1 MKYSINLIVTRN
13 SNKDNNTKIAKL
25 KKKKQK
31 SLKLHQKVPLSSP
44 QTHWMKIKK
53 MADKLN
59 KTTSSI
65 SLEKQQPIN
74 MTKMTSPPAPNRG
87 EVLIVTRLAENITDS
102 YRLVKQKQQKF
113 NDLTNQQH
121 HHNHQKLSKFTNNES
136 SNNSSSNNNNTKLI
150 KPILKTPTDEWQE
163 VCSPKNKLKRKKTLS
178 ASLTSVT
185 DSVNQEK
192 RTRIEGMQ
200 LNCRGRLHIKENIAT
215 PTTSTTVN
223 TPAAT
228 VPSRTEKLAGKP
240 PLPPSS
246 KQTQPTESKVLVN
259 PPPRLKRKLQENV
272 QTIQK
277 LNALTEQLRL
287 EINELKSSL
296 TTEKG
301 AVRVLRAQNESE
313 ARKWKTEVK
322 KLQNAVELLK
332 KAGANNNNKKCDT
345 ASTNNE
351 NNLPQAAMGGLV
363 NYEIQR
369 LTNEINALK
378 EANKALEEKKVINC
392 DADRR
397 KAADIRELKD
407 SYEIRLTQIQKSAK
421 NEISR
426 LLEEIKTKERNI
438 GQLKK
443 DLQILQNSKTTSRNA
458 TTNNTNLTNNKTTNS
473 NLKLNQNNKKP
484 KSSITNAAQKQ
495 NEDSSKDKE
504 SSKETTTTTKNKDST
519 KKAEYSEI
527 SKLKNIE
534 LINNTKN
541 VTTNL
546 QKSTKILNTHHNNVK
561 ETATEIVE
569 NNNEQNNAITI
580 VHLKA
585 LEIPDLH
592 NHNNS
597 NNNNCN
603 NNDTDDGGHKCCIMK
618 KKPEPLLLTTATQ
631 TNDTSSLINSNRNMI
646 ATAEA
651 TTQTTPPTTA
661 NLLATSLACDVE
673 TDHFDEQHITQE
685 LTQHLQNK
693 AIQDA
698 KENHE
703 HDHHHHHRHHHHHHH
718 HHHNNH
724 SDSDSALS
732 SAPTS
737 ISPQPPANGEEPTD
751 IWQTMRSYTNDIE
764 KLQKEVD
771 LLQKQNEQ
779 LKQELNIAKE
789 QIIELETNAMESAN
803 NTKIPQLMERIK
815 YLEEQ
820 EHELQAEANDLREQ
834 NELLEFRILELEET
848 NDKWSLQSHTNPA
861 SESSES
867 MQTTT
872 VANNTQNL
880 WSCPGAGNK
889 PDPFEM
895 LFGNNSH
902 TSQNA
907 SIQLD
912 SGIISPQSQHHH
924 DDLIDISNEELCRRL
939 GDLLKKSSLEED
951 ERHCLQQVLNLV
963 QQLDALTPRSGP
975 NSLNVTSSSDEAS
988 SLDLVKSR
996 ISDYSSASTASTN
1009 SARSTYDSSSLNS
1022 TKVNTSNSSNTNTPS
1037 RIVATVQPYN
1047 STAPYTPSNSH
1058 QLAPHNTPTDSP
1070 RKARCQPWQTNSLS
1084 ESGVFVESDFYSDA
1098 SENNVCT
1105 QTDFE
1110 DGVGISSYSPH
1121 HIFNSPTKKVPVQ
1134 QQNSSNLTDQKR
1146 LQYYKERVE
1155 VLESKVLI
1163 YESSGDVQAKR
1174 LAERLQREILL
1185 EKEVNELR
1193 DRVEFLESENSTLE
1207 EEKCEFEE
1215 AENDT
1220 RLRLQ
1225 RLEVELEILSQ
1236 RNVELEMSREA
1247 LSAKYKDCHSECFI
1261 LRDDLAASE
1270 TQIRHLEE
1278 DKQKAKENLEFLH
1291 SALPLLLI
1299 CNTYCTLA
1307 QVQNQN
1313 YQVANAQTTTTT
1325 TNEAMGNQGSNMNL
1339 TSSPTRFSAGG
1350 FDKDFMKSSETSIC
1364 QERELQYLK
1373 EEVKCLRHQ
1382 IKELNSRHY
1391 AAMESADSHW
1401 VDLERE
1407 YKEREE
1413 QYRAKEMCLK
1423 QKIQKLQDCLRE
1435 DARSANEK
1443 ICQLEEAEQ
1452 GLKTCLVRVS
1462 KDHQKLQ
1469 EDHQLMVSEFDRF
1482 KEQHEQVREQQK
1494 PLTEALENEKKRN
1507 KGLIDELTFMR
1518 KLQQETES
1526 QSKKELES
1534 VRGQMFDLKK
1544 DFLHIEVTNGELREE
1559 VATLEYNLQ
1568 IQSLEKALRES
1579 EEKIRCLTDE
1589 IRTKDEICQKLEKR
1603 LERSEGYSLADELG
1617 DSPSKR
1623 FKREDIKDLKTA
1635 SKGLGQALR
1644 HMGDCERMLPTQKQ
1658 FKTIARDVKKLADTL
1673 LQGDAPEEEVS
1684 DDDNGDNFETFR
1696 NKTENEN
1703 TAENIKSE
1711 QPNETQS
1718 NNDVNKD
1725 NNYTLQT
1732 DILQPLATSTPNNQS
1747 LEDFNIKVEDIKTEV
1762 AVNDDI
1768 KQEET
1773 NINITVGMAFI
1784 PPIRIDDSLLPSCS
1798 QKKAICEVPSELR
1811 KLASP
1816 SEVDQRKTTQSSS
1829 KLRRGKR
1836 FAKKRMTRGRISNLH
1851 LKVNR
1856 MVSWLFDDQKPT
1868 IFQDAS
1874 DLDINRSEV
1883 LQRNISYGSFHSLR
1897 EDLEEITE
1905 AAAKVF
1911 DKIDVSV
1918 ECELKSETKE
1928 IATIALIEKIDSCIQ
1943 VNDEIAVDLQ
1953 LEAMPTHIRCLLNLL
1968 KASATNTKLLLNS
1981 SLFNM
1986 KICHRWKADEEFRQG
2001 LEILATL
2008 SLFNSSDSSSSV
2020 CLNSYEEFVSVM
2032 NCINVLED
2040 MFKPYKIL
2048 LLQELESEI
2057 NERLM
2062 VFHNLKKESEFYCT
2076 VYYPIK
2082 FCCDRSTCP
2091 KRQQLKEDS
2100 SIQSSSIEG
2109 INQKA
2114 NKETQMTA
2122 SVTTTSSERNSV
2134 PASEY
2139 KLKYKSYFK
2148 EFGLDFKTVL
2158 NQMEDPDLFKRNL
2171 KQLNNLNKKLVN
2183 SFAETSRDFKSYYGN
2198 LDCIRKRVRNSR
2210 NIVAQPIYLE
2220 IPLEIHL
2227 KVVSKCLNA
2236 PESSNVRKSNCNCTL
2251 NKQSDNCATRSNQT
2265 KNVCLFNKEF
2275 ETQCCC
2281 YVKNSEDIG
2290 TKTKINIKCCCK
2302 ANSKQKVCN
2311 CEREKLS
2318 LEEYNELMRKPSAKL
2333 SSIICENKLKC
2344 ICDVEKPLPTTEPI
2358 KKIFRLAY
2366 PQHKD
2371 VDVCIKCRFEPSPL
2385 IDENGRIFCP
2395 GNCGCC
2401 LCAWKPR
2408 ATASLEAV
2416 FRHKNYEKS
2425 SEAYFNRHNQNLSSC
2440 HNKFCPSNSSHTSQL
2455 ESQMCAALI
2464 QCSLPCVAQSSNVN
2478 RSQCCFKCMRLPQT
2492 SYNTTTASSLSQ
2504 TSRPKCS
2511 CNQLDITTS
2520 SSSSFTSE
2528 HFPVKL
2534 NRRKDS
2540 TENNMPLPKIR
2551 HPMHQSQPIFVSST
2565 LPKPERLQPL
2575 PMRKYTKTTSDQFY
2589 SCSSE
2594 ESDTEYF
2601 KKLPVKRSIKRE
2613 KSDKNV
2619 VILEL
2624 LHEVVHLINK
2634 DNPIRNEAMRITQV
2648 APSSLDD
2655 KSSKMGTQS
2664 SKIRPECSYPPITPT
2679 SPLTWH
2685 PPPCLCCNYS
2695 MAFRQNPPVIQ
2706 PYNLMSSTAA
2716 TPPIPE
2722 PFIYETEDSFKDCS
2736 SGNKLLKDESDNLD
2750 CICSQIAKV
2759 CPKHGSLKEQL
2770 KKGKGSPK
2778 SDVVQL
2784 VCTTSSKNPKPD
2796 SSEDYVDE
2804 ELHPRYVKIKAYDPQ
2819 KDCTFD
2825 LKCIFVDDDEEPRW
2839 QGKPDVLLAPVKTEE
2854 YVDEELH
2861 PRYVDNKC
2869 IDPCDGNKQNLDC
2882 LLKYEDEE
2890 PKQAKEPKQEVDEE
2904 LQPTFAEQNPFYNYE
2919 PCQDCLMKYDDE
2931 EPSCPPSEEELQP
2944 FYDYEPC
2951 QDCLMEYDD
2960 EDPSLPEN
2968 FIENPESQEENLP
2981 TFESYEPCLDCLP
2994 QYDEEDPSRSD
3005 INLGSPEVQEES
3017 LEPYVQPEQGDPDQL
3032 PKHET
3037 IPEIEQTS
3045 QRPTIEANDTLQVT
3059 ETERSPFI
3067 VETSPTTGRNVYNFL
3082 PEIDRPNDP
3091 KQIIRYQ
3098 ESEEEFDSYYREEES
3113 ELIDDEEYELAK
3125 EKIAESRKRKKLDV
3139 NETPTMALAKIK
3151 QPEGEVSPEEMKFFI
3166 DSLIMD
3172 FEAMD
3177 YARRKSQFEKNICKS
3192 KSGMCARESFPVT
3205 ITEVTDLGAN
3215 SLYVKWIIHD
3225 CCGIGGYEIYTDGY
3239 LTNRYYNSRHEA
3251 AVITQV
3257 DVTLPHKVAL
3267 VAQPSAEDE
3276 SLELMCN
3283 ITKAK
3288 NKPKCLPWK
3297 TDVEKQQKSC
3307 AALWTPSIFLYNPDT
3322 CRATMTPP
3330 IMRDNF

>member
-1 MKYSINLIVTRN
+1 
-13 SNKDNNTKIAKL
+13 
-25 KKKKQK
+25 
-31 SLKLHQKVPLSSP
+31 
-44 QTHWMKIKK
+44 

-1559 VATLEYNLQ
+1559 VATLELQ

-1673 LQGDAPEEEVS
+1673 LQGDAPEEEKI
-1684 DDDNGDNFETFR
+1684 T
-1696 NKTENEN
+1696 
-1703 TAENIKSE
+1703 KSH
-1711 QPNETQS
+1711 P
-1718 NNDVNKD
+1718 K
-1725 NNYTLQT
+1725 LILT
-1732 DILQPLATSTPNNQS
+1732 DIT
-1747 LEDFNIKVEDIKTEV
+1747 
-1762 AVNDDI
+1762 
-1768 KQEET
+1768 
-1773 NINITVGMAFI
+1773 
-1784 PPIRIDDSLLPSCS
+1784 RI
-1798 QKKAICEVPSELR
+1798 
-1811 KLASP
+1811 
-1816 SEVDQRKTTQSSS
+1816 
-1829 KLRRGKR
+1829 
-1836 FAKKRMTRGRISNLH
+1836 
-1851 LKVNR
+1851 
-1856 MVSWLFDDQKPT
+1856 
-1868 IFQDAS
+1868 
-1874 DLDINRSEV
+1874 
-1883 LQRNISYGSFHSLR
+1883 
-1897 EDLEEITE
+1897 
-1905 AAAKVF
+1905 
-1911 DKIDVSV
+1911 
-1918 ECELKSETKE
+1918 
-1928 IATIALIEKIDSCIQ
+1928 
-1943 VNDEIAVDLQ
+1943 
-1953 LEAMPTHIRCLLNLL
+1953 
-1968 KASATNTKLLLNS
+1968 
-1981 SLFNM
+1981 
-1986 KICHRWKADEEFRQG
+1986 
-2001 LEILATL
+2001 
-2008 SLFNSSDSSSSV
+2008 
-2020 CLNSYEEFVSVM
+2020 
-2032 NCINVLED
+2032 
-2040 MFKPYKIL
+2040 
-2048 LLQELESEI
+2048 
-2057 NERLM
+2057 
-2062 VFHNLKKESEFYCT
+2062 
-2076 VYYPIK
+2076 
-2082 FCCDRSTCP
+2082 
-2091 KRQQLKEDS
+2091 
-2100 SIQSSSIEG
+2100 
-2109 INQKA
+2109 
-2114 NKETQMTA
+2114 
-2122 SVTTTSSERNSV
+2122 
-2134 PASEY
+2134 
-2139 KLKYKSYFK
+2139 
-2148 EFGLDFKTVL
+2148 
-2158 NQMEDPDLFKRNL
+2158 
-2171 KQLNNLNKKLVN
+2171 
-2183 SFAETSRDFKSYYGN
+2183 
-2198 LDCIRKRVRNSR
+2198 
-2210 NIVAQPIYLE
+2210 
-2220 IPLEIHL
+2220 
-2227 KVVSKCLNA
+2227 
-2236 PESSNVRKSNCNCTL
+2236 
-2251 NKQSDNCATRSNQT
+2251 
-2265 KNVCLFNKEF
+2265 
-2275 ETQCCC
+2275 
-2281 YVKNSEDIG
+2281 
-2290 TKTKINIKCCCK
+2290 
-2302 ANSKQKVCN
+2302 
-2311 CEREKLS
+2311 
-2318 LEEYNELMRKPSAKL
+2318 
-2333 SSIICENKLKC
+2333 
-2344 ICDVEKPLPTTEPI
+2344 
-2358 KKIFRLAY
+2358 
-2366 PQHKD
+2366 
-2371 VDVCIKCRFEPSPL
+2371 
-2385 IDENGRIFCP
+2385 
-2395 GNCGCC
+2395 
-2401 LCAWKPR
+2401 
-2408 ATASLEAV
+2408 
-2416 FRHKNYEKS
+2416 
-2425 SEAYFNRHNQNLSSC
+2425 
-2440 HNKFCPSNSSHTSQL
+2440 
-2455 ESQMCAALI
+2455 
-2464 QCSLPCVAQSSNVN
+2464 
-2478 RSQCCFKCMRLPQT
+2478 
-2492 SYNTTTASSLSQ
+2492 
-2504 TSRPKCS
+2504 
-2511 CNQLDITTS
+2511 
-2520 SSSSFTSE
+2520 
-2528 HFPVKL
+2528 
-2534 NRRKDS
+2534 
-2540 TENNMPLPKIR
+2540 
-2551 HPMHQSQPIFVSST
+2551 
-2565 LPKPERLQPL
+2565 
-2575 PMRKYTKTTSDQFY
+2575 
-2589 SCSSE
+2589 
-2594 ESDTEYF
+2594 
-2601 KKLPVKRSIKRE
+2601 
-2613 KSDKNV
+2613 
-2619 VILEL
+2619 
-2624 LHEVVHLINK
+2624 
-2634 DNPIRNEAMRITQV
+2634 
-2648 APSSLDD
+2648 
-2655 KSSKMGTQS
+2655 
-2664 SKIRPECSYPPITPT
+2664 
-2679 SPLTWH
+2679 
-2685 PPPCLCCNYS
+2685 
-2695 MAFRQNPPVIQ
+2695 
-2706 PYNLMSSTAA
+2706 
-2716 TPPIPE
+2716 
-2722 PFIYETEDSFKDCS
+2722 
-2736 SGNKLLKDESDNLD
+2736 
-2750 CICSQIAKV
+2750 
-2759 CPKHGSLKEQL
+2759 
-2770 KKGKGSPK
+2770 
-2778 SDVVQL
+2778 
-2784 VCTTSSKNPKPD
+2784 
-2796 SSEDYVDE
+2796 
-2804 ELHPRYVKIKAYDPQ
+2804 
-2819 KDCTFD
+2819 
-2825 LKCIFVDDDEEPRW
+2825 
-2839 QGKPDVLLAPVKTEE
+2839 
-2854 YVDEELH
+2854 
-2861 PRYVDNKC
+2861 
-2869 IDPCDGNKQNLDC
+2869 
-2882 LLKYEDEE
+2882 
-2890 PKQAKEPKQEVDEE
+2890 
-2904 LQPTFAEQNPFYNYE
+2904 
-2919 PCQDCLMKYDDE
+2919 
-2931 EPSCPPSEEELQP
+2931 
-2944 FYDYEPC
+2944 
-2951 QDCLMEYDD
+2951 
-2960 EDPSLPEN
+2960 
-2968 FIENPESQEENLP
+2968 
-2981 TFESYEPCLDCLP
+2981 
-2994 QYDEEDPSRSD
+2994 
-3005 INLGSPEVQEES
+3005 
-3017 LEPYVQPEQGDPDQL
+3017 
-3032 PKHET
+3032 
-3037 IPEIEQTS
+3037 
-3045 QRPTIEANDTLQVT
+3045 
-3059 ETERSPFI
+3059 
-3067 VETSPTTGRNVYNFL
+3067 
-3082 PEIDRPNDP
+3082 
-3091 KQIIRYQ
+3091 
-3098 ESEEEFDSYYREEES
+3098 
-3113 ELIDDEEYELAK
+3113 
-3125 EKIAESRKRKKLDV
+3125 
-3139 NETPTMALAKIK
+3139 
-3151 QPEGEVSPEEMKFFI
+3151 
-3166 DSLIMD
+3166 
-3172 FEAMD
+3172 
-3177 YARRKSQFEKNICKS
+3177 
-3192 KSGMCARESFPVT
+3192 
-3205 ITEVTDLGAN
+3205 
-3215 SLYVKWIIHD
+3215 
-3225 CCGIGGYEIYTDGY
+3225 
-3239 LTNRYYNSRHEA
+3239 
-3251 AVITQV
+3251 
-3257 DVTLPHKVAL
+3257 
-3267 VAQPSAEDE
+3267 
-3276 SLELMCN
+3276 
-3283 ITKAK
+3283 
-3288 NKPKCLPWK
+3288 
-3297 TDVEKQQKSC
+3297 
-3307 AALWTPSIFLYNPDT
+3307 
-3322 CRATMTPP
+3322 
-3330 IMRDNF
+3330 